1 MSRYIFALFLN
12 LLLLPLLLTA
22 ATPSSVSASE
32 QWIQSGRVLVVGSDR
47 GGLLKARARL
57 VQQLWQDGRKVE
69 IRGQVCLSSCTM
81 FLGARNVCVNP
92 NTVFGFHG
100 PSNFGRPLPRDQ
112 FDFWSNV
119 MSRNFP
125 ASLRNTFMA
134 TWRHRIDGYESVTGA
149 QLIRQGFRSC

>member
-1 MSRYIFALFLN
+1 MNRQAFA
-12 LLLLPLLLTA
+12 LLLLFFVLPLGLSSLA
-22 ATPSSVSASE
+22 ASQASAA
-32 QWIQSGRVLVVGSDR
+32 QKWVQSGRVLVIGNDR
-47 GGLLKARARL
+47 GGLLKDRARL
-57 VQQLWQDGRKVE
+57 VEQLRRDGRKVE
-69 IRGQVCLSSCTM
+69 IRGNLCLSSCTM

-100 PSNFGRPLPRDQ
+100 PSSYGRPLPRDQ

-125 ASLRNTFMA
+125 AKLRGVFMA
-134 TWRHRIDGYESVTGA
+134 SWRHRIDGYESVSGA